1 MRKTAK
7 ASSALTDIASIA
19 ALQNALNAVARNKLG
34 RPTAA
39 RRGHDGVYLV
49 DFAHHQDAS
58 INELAQKLRG
68 KTYAFSPLDPV
79 LIPKGENKHRVI
91 CIPTVND
98 RVVQRAILNHI
109 GPKQEWMKNPIS
121 FGFVSHGG
129 VQKAVERAIKLR
141 NRLPWVF
148 KTDITKFFDNIDREL
163 LKNQIARKIQQRSI
177 RALLFDAVDCEI
189 RYQTKADEAR
199 YAKYGLKKG
208 QGVRQGMPLS
218 PFFANLFLADF
229 DKKCHEMGI
238 AAIRYADD
246 LVFFSSSEQGAQA
259 IKKLCLEELE
269 KISLSIPDVAE
280 GSKSQIYAPDQT
292 AEFLGI
298 ELTPLGTGK
307 YIIKI
312 GHGTRRNIRAGMF
325 SLGNLSELKSRKI
338 DIHKFGNTISSTVAA
353 YRAAYSF
360 CSNHGE
366 FSVQLDE
373 WSATVRRRITK
384 QLGIDLSKLSSDGKW
399 FLGLD

>member
-39 RRGHDGVYLV
+39 RRGHDGVSLV

-148 KTDITKFFDNIDREL
+148 KTDITKTIL
-163 LKNQIARKIQQRSI
+163 
-177 RALLFDAVDCEI
+177 
-189 RYQTKADEAR
+189 
-199 YAKYGLKKG
+199 
-208 QGVRQGMPLS
+208 
-218 PFFANLFLADF
+218 
-229 DKKCHEMGI
+229 
-238 AAIRYADD
+238 
-246 LVFFSSSEQGAQA
+246 
-259 IKKLCLEELE
+259 
-269 KISLSIPDVAE
+269 
-280 GSKSQIYAPDQT
+280 
-292 AEFLGI
+292 I
-298 ELTPLGTGK
+298 EN
-307 YIIKI
+307 Y
-312 GHGTRRNIRAGMF
+312 
-325 SLGNLSELKSRKI
+325 
-338 DIHKFGNTISSTVAA
+338 
-353 YRAAYSF
+353 
-360 CSNHGE
+360 
-366 FSVQLDE
+366 
-373 WSATVRRRITK
+373 
-384 QLGIDLSKLSSDGKW
+384 
-399 FLGLD
+399 